1 MYFVM
6 QSFFIKV
13 AQKAELLYTL
23 AQKKAEQEVKA
34 SNEKVNEA
42 KEAWEKMKSSHQSA
56 EEQYHEAYRSYLGG
70 QKTLALA
77 R

>member
-42 KEAWEKMKSSHQSA
+42 KEAWEKNEIEPSI
-56 EEQYHEAYRSYLGG
+56 R
-70 QKTLALA
+70 
-77 R
+77 

>member
-1 MYFVM
+1 M
-6 QSFFIKV
+6 

-42 KEAWEKMKSSHQSA
+42 KEAWEKMKSSHQST
-56 EEQYHEAYRSYLGG
+56 EEQYREAYRSYLGG

>member
-1 MYFVM
+1 M

-42 KEAWEKMKSSHQSA
+42 KEAWEKNEIEPSI
-56 EEQYHEAYRSYLGG
+56 R
-70 QKTLALA
+70 
-77 R
+77 